1 MSRKQ
6 RLLQPTVSPSIVI
19 ADLIRNQS
27 DCAVFPRHCGLDPQS
42 RSLREILNQVQD
54 DAGPLRS

>member
-42 RSLREILNQVQD
+42 HFWEILNRVEKEEK
-54 DAGPLRS
+54 G